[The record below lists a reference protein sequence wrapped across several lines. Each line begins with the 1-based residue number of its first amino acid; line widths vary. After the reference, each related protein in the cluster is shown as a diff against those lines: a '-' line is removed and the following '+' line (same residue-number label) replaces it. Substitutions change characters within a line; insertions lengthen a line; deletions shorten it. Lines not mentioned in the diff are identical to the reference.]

1 MGFYDPVV
9 DGFGVFL
16 RGLHFSVDRI
26 QTITSTKI
34 GSSGL
39 ESSGVD
45 GGCCKGT
52 QHLKLWL
59 WGKAVDWWTDFK
71 FNSSQE
77 CCKACK
83 DHMYMGVLWEE
94 IWQDTGN
101 KIMWTSGLIFGRG
114 EERKSF
120 IEFVIFLKGIVGL
133 ETEYGTLR
141 IKLFPECSPQSV
153 AYILDLLSLRHCSG
167 LHFYRA
173 EGRGQSW
180 DTKGNHIN
188 DASFGPPFALIQG
201 TLEPHGQTFTK
212 IESEYCP
219 TMRRGSVAWVGSG
232 PSFFVSLADHEVW
245 GNSYTVFGSVL
256 PEDMEIA
263 EKIGELPTKS
273 DVWSNINV
281 SVLESTVPLKIKRIN
296 IDHSDL

>member
-26 QTITSTKI
+26 QTITTF
-34 GSSGL
+34 
-39 ESSGVD
+39 E
-45 GGCCKGT
+45 
-52 QHLKLWL
+52 
-59 WGKAVDWWTDFK
+59 AVDWWTDFK

-83 DHMYMGVLWEE
+83 DHMYMGVCDSWAFCGKKFGECWLTKQKDVLAPDR
-94 IWQDTGN
+94 QDTGN

-114 EERKSF
+114 GERKSF
-120 IEFVIFLKGIVGL
+120 IEFVNFLKGIVGL